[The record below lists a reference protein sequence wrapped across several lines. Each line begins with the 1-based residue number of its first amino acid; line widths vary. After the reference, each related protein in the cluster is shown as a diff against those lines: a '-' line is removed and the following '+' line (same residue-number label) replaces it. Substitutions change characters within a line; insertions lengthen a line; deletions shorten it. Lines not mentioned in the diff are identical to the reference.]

1 MLLFPFVHFF
11 LVIALCSMHSIH
23 LLCRIVSVQGWSTS
37 VSDNKGFKEEVVMV
51 RCSIIKALGQ
61 FQSKYIVQ
69 SSSRLFSYDNGNW
82 CQLTAEEGE
91 TSKPSTRIATISK
104 SGEWVAQD
112 AQFEKVELQTAL
124 PKQRENYKKEI
135 PKEASCSR
143 AKQRTVS
150 LKINCKN
157 TFSSSET
164 HTAQE
169 PQLPPKDGKNEFLC
183 RD

>member
-23 LLCRIVSVQGWSTS
+23 LLCSQRT
-37 VSDNKGFKEEVVMV
+37 
-51 RCSIIKALGQ
+51 
-61 FQSKYIVQ
+61 
-69 SSSRLFSYDNGNW
+69 RLVYQRQRQQRLQRRGNW

-169 PQLPPKDGKNEFLC
+169 PQLPPKDGKNETIMMKF
-183 RD
+183 

>member
-112 AQFEKVELQTAL
+112 AQFEKGKTKNRLSQNQLQKHL
-124 PKQRENYKKEI
+124 LFLGNPH
-135 PKEASCSR
+135 CSR
-143 AKQRTVS
+143 APASTQGREK
-150 LKINCKN
+150 
-157 TFSSSET
+157 
-164 HTAQE
+164 
-169 PQLPPKDGKNEFLC
+169 
-183 RD
+183 